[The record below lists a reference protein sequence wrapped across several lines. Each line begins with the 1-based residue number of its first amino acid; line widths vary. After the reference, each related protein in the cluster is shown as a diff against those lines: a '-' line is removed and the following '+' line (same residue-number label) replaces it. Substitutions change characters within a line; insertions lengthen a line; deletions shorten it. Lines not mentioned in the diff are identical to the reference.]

1 MSSVTSSGMIAAD
14 PAKVWKIVSAFS
26 GIENYLPPIAKSTT
40 SGQGIGMTRVL
51 TTQDG
56 GSFTER
62 LESLDNDSRTLR
74 YSIISDH
81 PFPFSDYVSTIKVN
95 DDGNHGCQ
103 VEWSA
108 EFDPKGGSE
117 EEAQALLSGLFAAG
131 ISGLEAAAKN

>member
-1 MSSVTSSGMIAAD
+1 MSTVTSSGMINAD
-14 PAKVWKIVSAFS
+14 SSKVWNIISAFS

-51 TTQDG
+51 TTEDG

-62 LESLDNDSRTLR
+62 LESVDDQLQTLR

-81 PFPFSDYVSTIKVN
+81 PFPFSDYVSTMKVT
-95 DDGNHGCQ
+95 DKGNHSCQ

-108 EFDPKGGSE
+108 EFMPSGASE
-117 EEAQALLSGLFAAG
+117 EEVQALLSGLFAAG
-131 ISGLEAAAKN
+131 ISGLEAAANH

>member
-1 MSSVTSSGMIAAD
+1 MSSVTSSGMIAVD

-26 GIENYLPPIAKSTT
+26 GLENYLPPIAKSTT
-40 SGQGIGMTRVL
+40 SGQGVGATRVL

-81 PFPFSDYVSTIKVN
+81 PFPFTDYVSTIKVKG
-95 DDGNHGCQ
+95 DGNSGCQ

-108 EFDPKGGSE
+108 EFNPQGASE
-117 EEAQALLSGLFAAG
+117 EEVQALLSGLLSAG
-131 ISGLEAAAKN
+131 ISGLEEAAKH

>member
-1 MSSVTSSGMIAAD
+1 MSSVTSSGMIAVD
-14 PAKVWKIVSAFS
+14 PTKVWKIVSAFS
-26 GIENYLPPIAKSTT
+26 GIENYLPPIASSTT
-40 SGQGIGMTRVL
+40 SGEGIGMTRVL

-81 PFPFSDYVSTIKVN
+81 PFPFSDYVSTIKV
-95 DDGNHGCQ
+95 DSDGNNGCQ

-108 EFDPKGGSE
+108 EFNPQGASE
-117 EEAQALLSGLFAAG
+117 EEVQALLSGLLSAG
-131 ISGLEAAAKN
+131 ISGLETAAKY

>member
-1 MSSVTSSGMIAAD
+1 MSTVTSSGMIAVD

-40 SGQGIGMTRVL
+40 SGQGVGMTRVL
-51 TTQDG
+51 TTADG

-81 PFPFSDYVSTIKVN
+81 PFPFSDYVSTMKVT
-95 DDGNHGCQ
+95 DGGDHACQ

-108 EFDPKGGSE
+108 EFTPNGASE
-117 EEAQALLSGLFAAG
+117 EEVQALLSGLFSAG
-131 ISGLEAAAKN
+131 ISGLETAANH

>member
-1 MSSVTSSGMIAAD
+1 MSSVTSSGMIAVD

-26 GIENYLPPIAKSTT
+26 GIENYLPPIAASTT
-40 SGQGIGMTRVL
+40 SGQGVGATRVL

-56 GSFTER
+56 GRFTER

-95 DDGNHGCQ
+95 GDGNQGCQ

-108 EFDPKGGSE
+108 EFDPQGASE
-117 EEAQALLSGLFAAG
+117 AEVQALLSGLFAAG
-131 ISGLEAAAKN
+131 ISGLETAAKN